1 LHLGD
6 EKLPSLIRQAE
17 VDDSGCSFT
26 IHNSEFVQS
35 AGREVRRIDRVSQ
48 WLTWLKVDRTFNPLR
63 SEPRFIA
70 LLKKVGLGPAS
81 KP

>member
-1 LHLGD
+1 MIAAAAS
-6 EKLPSLIRQAE
+6 PFIIQ
-17 VDDSGCSFT
+17 
-26 IHNSEFVQS
+26 EFVQS

-48 WLTWLKVDRTFNPLR
+48 WLTWLKVDRTFNLLR

-70 LLKKVGLGPAS
+70 LLKKVGFGSGS

>member
-1 LHLGD
+1 LQLGD
-6 EKLPSLIRQAE
+6 EKLPSLIMQAE
-17 VDDSGCSFT
+17 VDDSGSSFT
-26 IHNSEFVQS
+26 IHNSEFAQS

-48 WLTWLKVDRTFNPLR
+48 WLTWLKVDRTFNLLR

-70 LLKKVGLGPAS
+70 LLKKVGFGSGS